1 MREEKEHLIAY
12 LRRTYGNRSV
22 LTPAEIEQETGV
34 APKQQSKLR
43 KEGCFIPFRQTKVG
57 GTVIY
62 SIYAV
67 ADYLLGDD
75 QDSEKPAQAEGFDPE
90 PTTKNP
96 VRKTRADNSVSDL
109 SSLVLMRGFV
119 AHLETQH
126 AELDYLI
133 GLFKARIG
141 VKELEIELTA
151 DAPFM
156 GKSNRPVKI

>member
-43 KEGCFIPFRQTKVG
+43 KEGGFIPFRQTKVG

-67 ADYLLGDD
+67 AEYLLGDD
-75 QDSEKPAQAEGFDPE
+75 QSSEQPDQPEALDPE
-90 PTTKNP
+90 PSTKKP
-96 VRKTRADNSVSDL
+96 VRRRSADNSVRDL
-109 SSLVLMRGFV
+109 SSLF
-119 AHLETQH
+119 
-126 AELDYLI
+126 
-133 GLFKARIG
+133 
-141 VKELEIELTA
+141 
-151 DAPFM
+151 
-156 GKSNRPVKI
+156 

>member
-43 KEGCFIPFRQTKVG
+43 KEGGFIPFRQTKVG

-67 ADYLLGDD
+67 ADYLLGSD
-75 QDSEKPAQAEGFDPE
+75 QGSEKPAQVEDSDPE
-90 PTTKNP
+90 PTTKKP
-96 VRKTRADNSVSDL
+96 VRKRHADNSVRDI

-119 AHLETQH
+119 AHLEAQRD
-126 AELDYLI
+126 ELDYLI
-133 GLFKARIG
+133 DLFKVRIG
-141 VKELEIELTA
+141 AKELEIELEVSDLASKTN
-151 DAPFM
+151 P
-156 GKSNRPVKI
+156 KSVKI

>member
-43 KEGCFIPFRQTKVG
+43 KEGGFIPFRQTKVG

-67 ADYLLGDD
+67 ADYLCY
-75 QDSEKPAQAEGFDPE
+75 GFDGG
-90 PTTKNP
+90 
-96 VRKTRADNSVSDL
+96 A
-109 SSLVLMRGFV
+109 GYGC
-119 AHLETQH
+119 
-126 AELDYLI
+126 DY
-133 GLFKARIG
+133 GWRPARDG
-141 VKELEIELTA
+141 
-151 DAPFM
+151 
-156 GKSNRPVKI
+156 

>member
-43 KEGCFIPFRQTKVG
+43 KEGGFIPFRQTKVG

-75 QDSEKPAQAEGFDPE
+75 QGLEMPYQAEALDPE
-90 PTTKNP
+90 PSTKKP
-96 VRKTRADNSVSDL
+96 VRRRSADNSVRDL

-119 AHLETQH
+119 AHLEDQRN
-126 AELDYLI
+126 ELDYLI
-133 GLFKARIG
+133 DLFKVRIDA
-141 VKELEIELTA
+141 KELQIELTA
-151 DAPFM
+151 PATI
-156 GKSNRPVKI
+156 KEKKIRPVKI

>member
-34 APKQQSKLR
+34 ATKQQSKLR
-43 KEGCFIPFRQTKVG
+43 KEGGFIPFRQTKVG

-75 QDSEKPAQAEGFDPE
+75 QGSEKPDHAEVLDPE
-90 PTTKNP
+90 PSTKNS
-96 VRKTRADNSVSDL
+96 RRRNADNSVRDL

-119 AHLETQH
+119 AHLEDQRD
-126 AELDYLI
+126 ELDYLI
-133 GLFKARIG
+133 DLFKVRIG
-141 VKELEIELTA
+141 AKELEIELTA
-151 DAPFM
+151 QSP
-156 GKSNRPVKI
+156 SNETPTRPIKI

>member
-43 KEGCFIPFRQTKVG
+43 KEGGFIPFRQTKVG

-75 QDSEKPAQAEGFDPE
+75 QGSEKPDQAEVLDPE
-90 PTTKNP
+90 PSTKNS
-96 VRKTRADNSVSDL
+96 RRRNADNSVGDL

-119 AHLETQH
+119 AHLEDQRN
-126 AELDYLI
+126 ELDYLI
-133 GLFKARIG
+133 DLFKVRIDA
-141 VKELEIELTA
+141 KELEIELTA
-151 DAPFM
+151 HAPTND
-156 GKSNRPVKI
+156 KPTRPVKI

>member
-43 KEGCFIPFRQTKVG
+43 KEGGFIPFRQTKVG

-75 QDSEKPAQAEGFDPE
+75 QGTVDHVQPVEDTVDPT
-90 PTTKNP
+90 PKITS
-96 VRKTRADNSVSDL
+96 RKRSRDNVVQDL

-119 AHLETQH
+119 SHLE
-126 AELDYLI
+126 AKRGELDYLI
-133 GLFKARIG
+133 DLFKIRISA
-141 VKELEIELTA
+141 KELEAELIGASSGT
-151 DAPFM
+151 
-156 GKSNRPVKI
+156 KTERRPVKV

>member
-43 KEGCFIPFRQTKVG
+43 KEGGFIPFRQTKVG

-67 ADYLLGDD
+67 AEYLLGDD
-75 QDSEKPAQAEGFDPE
+75 QSSEQPDQAEALDPE
-90 PTTKNP
+90 PSTKKP
-96 VRKTRADNSVSDL
+96 VRRRSADNSVRDL

-119 AHLETQH
+119 AHLEDQRN
-126 AELDYLI
+126 ELDYLI
-133 GLFKARIG
+133 DLFKVRIDA
-141 VKELEIELTA
+141 KELEIELTA
-151 DAPFM
+151 HAPTTD
-156 GKSNRPVKI
+156 KPTRPVKI

>member
-34 APKQQSKLR
+34 TSKQQSKLR
-43 KEGCFIPFRQTKVG
+43 KEGGFIPFRQTKVG

-75 QDSEKPAQAEGFDPE
+75 QGAEDDVQPVE
-90 PTTKNP
+90 DTVDPTTK
-96 VRKTRADNSVSDL
+96 VTIRKRERANTVQDL
-109 SSLVLMRGFV
+109 SSIVLMRGFV
-119 AHLETQH
+119 ANLESKRN
-126 AELDYLI
+126 ELGYLI
-133 GLFKARIG
+133 DLFNARIR
-141 VKELEIELTA
+141 VRELEIELGNT
-151 DAPFM
+151 PF
-156 GKSNRPVKI
+156 SNQTSTKAAKI

>member
-43 KEGCFIPFRQTKVG
+43 KEGGFIPFRQTKVG

-67 ADYLLGDD
+67 ADYLLGSD
-75 QDSEKPAQAEGFDPE
+75 QGSEKPAQVEDSDPE
-90 PTTKNP
+90 PTTKKP
-96 VRKTRADNSVSDL
+96 VRKRHADNSVSDL

-119 AHLETQH
+119 AHLGTQRD
-126 AELDYLI
+126 ELDYLI
-133 GLFKARIG
+133 NLFKARIG
-141 VKELEIELTA
+141 AKELEIELEVRDLASKTN
-151 DAPFM
+151 P
-156 GKSNRPVKI
+156 KSVKI

>member
-43 KEGCFIPFRQTKVG
+43 KEGSFIPFRQTKVG

-75 QDSEKPAQAEGFDPE
+75 QGTDDRFQLVEDAVESPQ
-90 PTTKNP
+90 KNFS
-96 VRKTRADNSVSDL
+96 RKRTRGNAVQDL

-119 AHLETQH
+119 SHLEAQRD
-126 AELDYLI
+126 ELDYLI
-133 GLFKARIG
+133 DLFKTRISA
-141 VKELEIELTA
+141 KELEAELNSTTA
-151 DAPFM
+151 DARTDR
-156 GKSNRPVKI
+156 RPIKV